1 MDVVRRRAAGPLPR
15 TLVTYILVAGAAACT
30 DVPAA
35 EAPTAEASAAE
46 APAGEAPAVDEPW
59 FGVMLPPGF
68 TPHALQVIDDR
79 PAAPAVVPPSESRY
93 RELAGSAIQADLET
107 IVGFSRE
114 SRESAEVGAGQ
125 IWGRITGFPS
135 GSKTIQWAVDE
146 FRAAG
151 ISDVELQQF
160 NQDQDASIW
169 LPLSWEVRLIGDP
182 AFGAGSEDVVLESA
196 MPLSAGD
203 LTGGTAAGGD
213 RATDGPWSGSLT
225 APLVYVGTAS
235 PAELANIDVRGKV
248 AVQKAIPQ
256 GHTVFVRSPVGPRS
270 RDLLNRGAVAVLT
283 IIDLPGNMRAR
294 DIGCGGG
301 TCFNLG
307 GRDGHFV
314 ESVMNAAAE
323 AGTLGD
329 LRVQMRLESQR
340 FSGLS
345 AANGVAI
352 IPGTSRSHEYVV
364 LNAHADG
371 WFDGAGDNADGLAVL
386 VALARHFGMPGMQ
399 QERSIVFLA
408 SAGHHSSGLSGPG
421 HFVAMNPEIAE
432 RAVLVVNLEHTAQ
445 RHITP
450 ARSNHED
457 GYREWTMDSHEAPI
471 VAGITNLAPFLEGL
485 VERGIQRYGTN
496 FVSGPNTMASGEG
509 GTYRRAGIPVFT
521 TMQGPPMYHTTGEV
535 LEMVSTPGLE
545 RMARFM
551 AFFVKEVSRAHG
563 GQIDPPKE

>member
-1 MDVVRRRAAGPLPR
+1 MRSTKSVSALFVRVGAVLGSLVVA
-15 TLVTYILVAGAAACT
+15 TVACS
-30 DVPAA
+30 DM
-35 EAPTAEASAAE
+35 
-46 APAGEAPAVDEPW
+46 PAGEAPPAGEPW
-59 FGVMLPPGF
+59 LGVMLPPGLA
-68 TPHALQVIDDR
+68 PHALQVIDDR
-79 PAAPAVVPPSESRY
+79 AAAPAVVPQGEGQY
-93 RELAGSAIQADLET
+93 RELAGSAIQVDLET

-114 SRESAEVGAGQ
+114 SEATAEVGEGQ

-151 ISDVELQQF
+151 ISYVELQQF
-160 NQDQDASIW
+160 EQDQDASIW

-203 LTGGTAAGGD
+203 LSG
-213 RATDGPWSGSLT
+213 GSLT

-235 PAELANIDVRGKV
+235 PAELAHIDVRGKV
-248 AVQKAIPQ
+248 AVQKTIPQ
-256 GHTVFVRSPVGPRS
+256 GHTVFVRSPVGPRAQ
-270 RDLLNRGAVAVLT
+270 DLLERGAVAVLT
-283 IIDLPGNMRAR
+283 IIDLPGNMRSR

-301 TCFNLG
+301 TCFNIG
-307 GRDGHFV
+307 GQDGHFI

-323 AGTLGD
+323 AGTPGE
-329 LRVQMRLESQR
+329 LRVQMRLESER

-345 AANGVAI
+345 GANGVAI
-352 IPGTSRSHEYVV
+352 IPGTSRGDEYVV

-386 VALARHFGMPGMQ
+386 VALARHFAAPGMQ
-399 QERSIVFLA
+399 QERSIVLVA

-432 RAVLVVNLEHTAQ
+432 STVLVVNLEHTAQ

-471 VAGITNLAPFLEGL
+471 VAGITNLAPYLEGL

-509 GTYRRAGIPVFT
+509 GSYRRAGIPVFT

-551 AFFVKEVSRAHG
+551 AFFVKEVSGAEG
-563 GQIDPPKE
+563 EQIDPS

>member
-1 MDVVRRRAAGPLPR
+1 MRSTISVRAPSVRTSAVLCALVVAN
-15 TLVTYILVAGAAACT
+15 VACA
-30 DVPAA
+30 DM
-35 EAPTAEASAAE
+35 
-46 APAGEAPAVDEPW
+46 PAGQALPADEPW
-59 FGVMLPPGF
+59 LGVMLPPGF
-68 TPHALQVIDDR
+68 EPHALQVIDDR
-79 PAAPAVVPPSESRY
+79 AAAPAVVPQGEGTF
-93 RELAGSAIQADLET
+93 RELAGSAIQADLEA

-114 SRESAEVGAGQ
+114 SSETPEVGEGQ

-135 GSKTIQWAVDE
+135 GAKTVQWAVDE

-151 ISDVELQQF
+151 ISNVELQQF
-160 NQDQDASIW
+160 DQDQDASIW
-169 LPLSWEVRLIGDP
+169 LPLSWDVRLIGDNT
-182 AFGAGSEDVVLESA
+182 FGTGSEDVVLESA

-203 LTGGTAAGGD
+203 LTA
-213 RATDGPWSGSLT
+213 DGLT

-235 PAELANIDVRGKV
+235 PAELANIDVRGSV

-256 GHTVFVRSPVGPRS
+256 GHTVFIRSPVGPRAQ
-270 RDLLNRGAVAVLT
+270 DLLERGAVAVLT
-283 IIDLPGNMRAR
+283 IVDLPGNMRAR

-301 TCFNLG
+301 TCFNIG
-307 GRDGHFV
+307 GRDGLFL

-323 AGTLGD
+323 AGTVSD
-329 LRVQMRLESQR
+329 LRVQMRVESQR
-340 FSGLS
+340 FTGLS
-345 AANGVAI
+345 GANGVAI
-352 IPGTSRSHEYVV
+352 IPGTSRRDEYVV
-364 LNAHADG
+364 LNAHVDG

-386 VALARHFGMPGMQ
+386 VALARHFAMEGMR
-399 QERSIVFLA
+399 QERSIVLVA

-432 RAVLVVNLEHTAQ
+432 SAVLVVNIEHTAQ

-471 VAGITNLAPFLEGL
+471 VAGLTNLAPFLEGL

-551 AFFVKEVSRAHG
+551 AFFVKEVSKAPG
-563 GQIDPPKE
+563 DQIDPTPKGTEEG